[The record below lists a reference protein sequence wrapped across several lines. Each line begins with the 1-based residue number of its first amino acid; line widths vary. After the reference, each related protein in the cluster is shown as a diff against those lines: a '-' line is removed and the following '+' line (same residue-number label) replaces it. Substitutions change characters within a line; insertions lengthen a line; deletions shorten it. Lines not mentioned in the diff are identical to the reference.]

1 MGPRVVGDAGHGA
14 GLLADGVGVGARGGK
29 IDLGERDAAVGAVL
43 RGRRDLAVSVDELEG
58 ELAGL
63 EVAALESL
71 GRTDLEA
78 ALCPVGVGERRG
90 LAAGV
95 GDRAGE
101 RAVAVVGR
109 LDGQV
114 MGLRVVAH
122 AGHGA
127 GLLADGIAVLAR
139 GVKPDLGER
148 DAAVGLVLGGGDN
161 LAVSVDELELKL
173 ALLQLAAVED
183 LGGLGLEAALCP
195 VGVGERRGRA
205 AVVGDLA
212 LEGAVAVVGG
222 RDRQVVGLRVVAH
235 AGHGAGLLA
244 DGVAVLARGG
254 QPDLVERDLA
264 VGAVLRGG
272 DDLAERTVGLDLH
285 ELELELA
292 GLEVAALED
301 LGRTGP
307 EGALCP
313 VPVGERR
320 GGASVVGDGAV
331 ELSVVPLGHAR
342 IHRETVRLPVIGYAA
357 GVALDLTDAV
367 AARTLTRQLDGREL
381 DLAVGAVLRGGDDLA
396 ERTVGLDLHE
406 LELELAGLQLA
417 ALEDLARLDPERA
430 LGRRVLV
437 GERRGRSALV
447 GDHTLERAVAVIRR
461 LDSQAARRG
470 VVCNTAP
477 GTLDL
482 ADAVAALASTLQLD
496 LAERDLAV
504 GIVLRGGNHV
514 AVGIVSL
521 DLDEL
526 ELELAILELPPLE
539 RLGRLDLEGALGR
552 LDIVRKRRHNVV
564 GRNVD
569 HLAAE
574 IAIRV
579 VGCHHVQDVLGL
591 VVNDGSVLARLLADA
606 VLIAAL
612 GVDTQLA
619 EHHVTLSVILRGGD
633 DLAVGP
639 VGLDLHEL
647 ELELVLLELA
657 ALERLVG
664 AGHEGPRLLE
674 HVDEPGLG
682 AALVGDLAFQFPV
695 TGVRRRNCQVARR
708 GVVGHAGL
716 GAGDLAHA
724 VAMLAQRG
732 HGHFA
737 ERHVTLSVILRGGD
751 DLAVGTVGLHL
762 KQLKRVGILLEARA
776 LHVLGRMGGK
786 RALRLIAIGEHGRL
800 RSGAGAD
807 VGNRALELAVIGL
820 GRTRSH
826 RQVVC
831 ALVIGDAGRRS
842 GLLADAVAVL
852 AGRGHG
858 DARERHI
865 AASVVLCRRD
875 DIAVGAVGLHLE
887 QIEGELVVRGELAA
901 VELLNRLR
909 GKAAL
914 RSLIR
919 VGERRGG
926 AALVG
931 DGAGERAVAV
941 VGRLDGQAVLISVV
955 GHAGLVA
962 PGLADAVA
970 VGARGG
976 HGHVGERHVAVAVIS
991 GRRNRLV
998 GRAVRPDLNELEGE
1012 LAGLEL
1018 TALELLLSAHGKA
1031 ALGLHGVGV
1040 GDARHDLTIS
1050 LDRARHCAARLVA
1063 RGDVELGDGVA
1074 QTRLQVLPGLGL
1086 AGREGELL
1094 ALARGVP
1101 VNAELEALAGIALR
1115 RALDLLDEGERAVAR
1130 LNGLRLVGEH
1140 GQRGL
1145 AVVGD
1150 VRAQG
1155 TVAGSLDLHRHIDF
1169 LVVIRHA
1176 VMAAYHLADG
1186 VAILAHLVIGDRAEV
1201 HRAASTVSDR
1211 QAAARST
1218 FGHGSPALRGKREAE
1233 GVACGRLAVERLK
1246 RGDRRVRR
1254 FLVIRDRVCE
1264 HRGLHARRID
1274 SPRRIGR
1281 SHKLVAR
1288 GRLLV
1293 HVVARARRQAVDYA
1307 GLVRTQSD
1315 VKRAVLDIDV
1325 VVNGLPLRGEGRRA
1339 APVADAA
1346 LDHVARLIG
1355 LGRVDAQ
1362 FVASDLPTRKFIV
1375 QRVEHALWESEGIA
1389 LIGCCGD
1396 HFSSGVIGVRSI
1408 VHGIRKINPHTAP
1421 SAGVSDTVG
1430 KL

>member
-1 MGPRVVGDAGHGA
+1 MV
-14 GLLADGVGVGARGGK
+14 
-29 IDLGERDAAVGAVL
+29 
-43 RGRRDLAVSVDELEG
+43 
-58 ELAGL
+58 
-63 EVAALESL
+63 
-71 GRTDLEA
+71 GRT
-78 ALCPVGVGERRG
+78 
-90 LAAGV
+90 
-95 GDRAGE
+95 
-101 RAVAVVGR
+101 
-109 LDGQV
+109 
-114 MGLRVVAH
+114 
-122 AGHGA
+122 
-127 GLLADGIAVLAR
+127 
-139 GVKPDLGER
+139 
-148 DAAVGLVLGGGDN
+148 
-161 LAVSVDELELKL
+161 
-173 ALLQLAAVED
+173 
-183 LGGLGLEAALCP
+183 
-195 VGVGERRGRA
+195 
-205 AVVGDLA
+205 
-212 LEGAVAVVGG
+212 
-222 RDRQVVGLRVVAH
+222 
-235 AGHGAGLLA
+235 
-244 DGVAVLARGG
+244 
-254 QPDLVERDLA
+254 
-264 VGAVLRGG
+264 
-272 DDLAERTVGLDLH
+272 
-285 ELELELA
+285 
-292 GLEVAALED
+292 
-301 LGRTGP
+301 
-307 EGALCP
+307 
-313 VPVGERR
+313 
-320 GGASVVGDGAV
+320 
-331 ELSVVPLGHAR
+331 
-342 IHRETVRLPVIGYAA
+342 
-357 GVALDLTDAV
+357 
-367 AARTLTRQLDGREL
+367 
-381 DLAVGAVLRGGDDLA
+381 
-396 ERTVGLDLHE
+396 
-406 LELELAGLQLA
+406 
-417 ALEDLARLDPERA
+417 
-430 LGRRVLV
+430 
-437 GERRGRSALV
+437 
-447 GDHTLERAVAVIRR
+447 
-461 LDSQAARRG
+461 
-470 VVCNTAP
+470 
-477 GTLDL
+477 
-482 ADAVAALASTLQLD
+482 
-496 LAERDLAV
+496 
-504 GIVLRGGNHV
+504 
-514 AVGIVSL
+514 
-521 DLDEL
+521 
-526 ELELAILELPPLE
+526 
-539 RLGRLDLEGALGR
+539 
-552 LDIVRKRRHNVV
+552 
-564 GRNVD
+564 VD
-569 HLAAE
+569 HLTAE
-574 IAIRV
+574 VAIRV
-579 VGCHHVQDVLGL
+579 VGCHHVQVVLGL

-633 DLAVGP
+633 DLAVRA
-639 VGLDLHEL
+639 VVLDLHEL

-657 ALERLVG
+657 AVERLVG

-674 HVDEPGLG
+674 HVDELGLG
-682 AALVGDLAFQFPV
+682 DALVGDLAFQFPV

-708 GVVGHAGL
+708 GIVGHAGL
-716 GAGDLAHA
+716 VAGDLAHA

-732 HGHFA
+732 HGHVA

-751 DLAVGTVGLHL
+751 DPAVGTVGLHL
-762 KQLKRVGILLEARA
+762 EQLKRVGILLEVRA
-776 LHVLGRMGGK
+776 LHALGRMGGK
-786 RALRLIAIGEHGRL
+786 RALRLVAIGEHGRL
-800 RSGAGAD
+800 RSGVGAD
-807 VGNRALELAVIGL
+807 VDNRALELAVIGL

-826 RQVVC
+826 RQVVR

-842 GLLADAVAVL
+842 GLLADAGAVL
-852 AGRGHG
+852 AGGGHG

-865 AASVVLCRRD
+865 AVSVVLCRRD

-901 VELLNRLR
+901 VELLDRFR

-914 RSLIR
+914 GRLVRISKRRRS
-919 VGERRGG
+919 VEG
-926 AALVG
+926 AAVLVL
-931 DGAGERAVAV
+931 DGAVELGGVIGRSGSGHRHIVLIGVVGNARLGASLLTHEVAV
-941 VGRLDGQAVLISVV
+941 
-955 GHAGLVA
+955 
-962 PGLADAVA
+962 LAC
-970 VGARGG
+970 GG
-976 HGHVGERHVAVAVIS
+976 HHDARERHVAVAVIG
-991 GRRNRLV
+991 GRRNRLT
-998 GRAVRPDLNELEGE
+998 GRTVRPDLNELEGE

-1233 GVACGRLAVERLK
+1233 GVGCGRLAVERLK
-1246 RGDRRVRR
+1246 RGNRRVRR
-1254 FLVIRDRVCE
+1254 FLVVRDLVGE

-1274 SPRRIGR
+1274 SPRRIR
-1281 SHKLVAR
+1281 RAHKLVAR
-1288 GRLLV
+1288 GCLLV

-1307 GLVRTQSD
+1307 GLARTQSD
-1315 VKRAVLDIDV
+1315 VTRAVLDIDV

-1362 FVASDLPTRKFIV
+1362 FVASDLPARKFIV